1 MSDSLPRPA
10 ELLCFSVY
18 AAAHAMNR
26 VYKPLLD
33 PLGLTYP
40 QYLVMLTLWDEDG
53 QTVGQ
58 VSERLFLES
67 STITPLL
74 KRLETAGLL
83 TRERDRADERVVR
96 ARLTEAGRALR
107 EKALGIP
114 ACILGATGLDMAAA
128 VRLRDDVER
137 LRHSLERAAGEE
149 PPSGGPS

>member
-33 PLGLTYP
+33 PMGLTYP

-74 KRLETAGLL
+74 KRLEAAELL

-107 EKALGIP
+107 ERAREIP
-114 ACILGATGLDMAAA
+114 ACILGASGLDLEGA
-128 VRLRDDVER
+128 VRLRDEVEQ
-137 LRHSLERAAGEE
+137 LRRALQQTAR
-149 PPSGGPS
+149 